1 MSYPY
6 IIQGNNITVV
16 IGNKPHTVSK
26 SHITYTRLLNAIK
39 AEDWETVENVIN
51 PKDVVL
57 EFGKGN
63 VSIKG
68 ETVFWKDRELHSAL
82 TKRMV
87 AMIQDGFSVEPLVA
101 FMDNLMENPSKRAV
115 DELYG
120 FLEAN
125 NLPITPDGHFLA
137 YKKVKFDYTDCYT
150 GTMDNSVGKVVEM
163 ERNAVDDNKERTCSE
178 GLHFCSRGYL
188 NHFHGDRLVIVKVNP
203 RDVVSIPVDYNN
215 SKGRTCRYTVV
226 DEIDKDKA
234 DEAFARIVQANAER
248 DASLLSEEQ
257 LEVVTKFFEDIK
269 AVLAASKPDSA
280 TES

>member
-16 IGNKPHTVSK
+16 IGNKPHTVGK
-26 SHITYTRLLNAIK
+26 SHITYNRLLNAIK

-63 VSIKG
+63 VTIKG

-120 FLEAN
+120 FLETN

-137 YKKVKFDYTDCYT
+137 YKKVKFDYTDCHT

-178 GLHFCSRGYL
+178 GLHFCSREYL
-188 NHFHGDRLVIVKVNP
+188 NHFGGDRLVIVKVNP